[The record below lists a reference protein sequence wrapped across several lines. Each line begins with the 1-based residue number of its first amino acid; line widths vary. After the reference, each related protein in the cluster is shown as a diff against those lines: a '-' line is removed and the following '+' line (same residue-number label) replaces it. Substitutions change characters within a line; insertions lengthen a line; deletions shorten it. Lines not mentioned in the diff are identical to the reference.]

1 METNLILSS
10 SPHIHTRD
18 SSRRIMLDVII
29 ALLPAAIAGVIIFG
43 AKALGV
49 IAACVI
55 TAVVSEALF
64 NLVVHKQQTVGDLS
78 AVVTGLLLALNLST
92 NVAIWQCVVGTAFA
106 IVVVKCLFGGLGK
119 NFANP
124 AITGRVFMLLAFSTV
139 AGGAKPAVVELV
151 SSATPL
157 ELLAAFTALPEAD
170 TEWCAILP
178 RVWRDRDEAE
188 LRRWLDHAKALG
200 VTAVLAGNI
209 GHLSLV
215 RDTGLAVYGDYGLN
229 VFNGRALDYLRKKG
243 LSSACLSF
251 ELRFAQ
257 LRDLPKCLP
266 AEAIVYGRLP
276 LMITENCLIENAGAC
291 RCDRPN
297 FLTDRTGAA
306 FPLLPAYGHRTEIQN
321 SRVLWLAD
329 RPEYRRL
336 GLAYARLR
344 FTTETP
350 EECVRVFRDYLAG
363 AAASGEF
370 TRGLYER
377 GVE

>member
-64 NLVVHKQQTVGDLS
+64 NLIVHKQQTVGDLS

-124 AITGRVFMLLAFSTV
+124 AITGRVFMLLAFSSV

-157 ELLAAFTALPEAD
+157 ELLAQGAEDAPSLMELFLGLHGGAIGETCCLALLLGFAWLLFRRVIKWHVPVIFIGTVFVLYLVFTGSFQMALAEILAGGLFIG
-170 TEWCAILP
+170 AIFMATDYVTSPITLKGKM
-178 RVWRDRDEAE
+178 VF
-188 LRRWLDHAKALG
+188 ALG
-200 VTAVLAGNI
+200 CGLVTFVIRYFCAYPEGVSFSILAMNILTPYIEKFTGNTPL
-209 GHLSLV
+209 GGSK
-215 RDTGLAVYGDYGLN
+215 
-229 VFNGRALDYLRKKG
+229 NG
-243 LSSACLSF
+243 
-251 ELRFAQ
+251 
-257 LRDLPKCLP
+257 
-266 AEAIVYGRLP
+266 
-276 LMITENCLIENAGAC
+276 
-291 RCDRPN
+291 
-297 FLTDRTGAA
+297 
-306 FPLLPAYGHRTEIQN
+306 
-321 SRVLWLAD
+321 
-329 RPEYRRL
+329 
-336 GLAYARLR
+336 
-344 FTTETP
+344 
-350 EECVRVFRDYLAG
+350 
-363 AAASGEF
+363 
-370 TRGLYER
+370 
-377 GVE
+377 

>member
-64 NLVVHKQQTVGDLS
+64 NLIVRKQQTVGDLS

-92 NVAIWQCVVGTAFA
+92 NVAIWQCVVGTVFA

-157 ELLAAFTALPEAD
+157 ELLAQGSENAPGLMELFLGLHGGAIGETCCLALLLGFAWLLFRRVIKWHVPVIFIGTVFVLYLVFTGSFQMAFAEILAGGLFIGAIFMATDYVTSPITLKGKMVFALGCGLVTFIIRYFCAYPEGVSFSILAMNILTPYIEKFTANTP
-170 TEWCAILP
+170 
-178 RVWRDRDEAE
+178 
-188 LRRWLDHAKALG
+188 LG
-200 VTAVLAGNI
+200 G
-209 GHLSLV
+209 SK
-215 RDTGLAVYGDYGLN
+215 
-229 VFNGRALDYLRKKG
+229 NG
-243 LSSACLSF
+243 
-251 ELRFAQ
+251 
-257 LRDLPKCLP
+257 
-266 AEAIVYGRLP
+266 
-276 LMITENCLIENAGAC
+276 
-291 RCDRPN
+291 
-297 FLTDRTGAA
+297 
-306 FPLLPAYGHRTEIQN
+306 
-321 SRVLWLAD
+321 
-329 RPEYRRL
+329 
-336 GLAYARLR
+336 
-344 FTTETP
+344 
-350 EECVRVFRDYLAG
+350 
-363 AAASGEF
+363 
-370 TRGLYER
+370 
-377 GVE
+377 

>member
-43 AKALGV
+43 ARALGV

-64 NLVVHKQQTVGDLS
+64 DVITHKKQTVGDLS

-92 NVAIWQCVVGTAFA
+92 NVAIWQCVVGTVFA

-157 ELLAAFTALPEAD
+157 ELLAQGSENAPSLMELFLGLHGGAIGETCCLALLIGFAWLLFRRVIHWHVPVIFIGTVFVLYLVFTGSFQMALAEILAGGLFIGAIFMATDYVTSPITLKGKMVFALGCGLVTFIIRYFCAYPEGVSFSILAMNILTPYIEKFTANTP
-170 TEWCAILP
+170 
-178 RVWRDRDEAE
+178 
-188 LRRWLDHAKALG
+188 LG
-200 VTAVLAGNI
+200 G
-209 GHLSLV
+209 SK
-215 RDTGLAVYGDYGLN
+215 
-229 VFNGRALDYLRKKG
+229 NG
-243 LSSACLSF
+243 
-251 ELRFAQ
+251 
-257 LRDLPKCLP
+257 
-266 AEAIVYGRLP
+266 
-276 LMITENCLIENAGAC
+276 
-291 RCDRPN
+291 
-297 FLTDRTGAA
+297 
-306 FPLLPAYGHRTEIQN
+306 
-321 SRVLWLAD
+321 
-329 RPEYRRL
+329 
-336 GLAYARLR
+336 
-344 FTTETP
+344 
-350 EECVRVFRDYLAG
+350 
-363 AAASGEF
+363 
-370 TRGLYER
+370 
-377 GVE
+377 

>member
-64 NLVVHKQQTVGDLS
+64 NVITRKKQTVGDFS

-139 AGGAKPAVVELV
+139 AGGAKPVVVELV

-157 ELLAAFTALPEAD
+157 ELLAQGSENAPSLMELFLGLHGGAIGETCCLALLIGFAWLLFRRVIHWHVPVIFVGTVFVLYLVFTGSFTMALAEILAGGLFIGAIFMATDYVTSPITLKGKMVFALGCGLVTFIIRYFCAYPEGVSFSILAMNILTPYIEKFTANTP
-170 TEWCAILP
+170 
-178 RVWRDRDEAE
+178 
-188 LRRWLDHAKALG
+188 LG
-200 VTAVLAGNI
+200 G
-209 GHLSLV
+209 SK
-215 RDTGLAVYGDYGLN
+215 
-229 VFNGRALDYLRKKG
+229 NG
-243 LSSACLSF
+243 
-251 ELRFAQ
+251 
-257 LRDLPKCLP
+257 
-266 AEAIVYGRLP
+266 
-276 LMITENCLIENAGAC
+276 
-291 RCDRPN
+291 
-297 FLTDRTGAA
+297 
-306 FPLLPAYGHRTEIQN
+306 
-321 SRVLWLAD
+321 
-329 RPEYRRL
+329 
-336 GLAYARLR
+336 
-344 FTTETP
+344 
-350 EECVRVFRDYLAG
+350 
-363 AAASGEF
+363 
-370 TRGLYER
+370 
-377 GVE
+377 

>member
-64 NLVVHKQQTVGDLS
+64 SLIVHKQQTVGDLS

-92 NVAIWQCVVGTAFA
+92 NVAIWQCVVGTVFA

-124 AITGRVFMLLAFSTV
+124 AITGRVFMLLAFSSV

-157 ELLAAFTALPEAD
+157 ELLAQGSENAPSLMELFLGLHGGAIGETCCLALLIGFAWLLFRRVIKWHVPVIFIGTVFVLYLVFTGSFQMALAEILAGGLFIGAIFMATDYVTSPITLKGKMVFALGCGLVTFIIRYFCAYPEGVSFSILAMNILTPYIEKFTANTP
-170 TEWCAILP
+170 
-178 RVWRDRDEAE
+178 
-188 LRRWLDHAKALG
+188 LG
-200 VTAVLAGNI
+200 G
-209 GHLSLV
+209 SK
-215 RDTGLAVYGDYGLN
+215 
-229 VFNGRALDYLRKKG
+229 NG
-243 LSSACLSF
+243 
-251 ELRFAQ
+251 
-257 LRDLPKCLP
+257 
-266 AEAIVYGRLP
+266 
-276 LMITENCLIENAGAC
+276 
-291 RCDRPN
+291 
-297 FLTDRTGAA
+297 
-306 FPLLPAYGHRTEIQN
+306 
-321 SRVLWLAD
+321 
-329 RPEYRRL
+329 
-336 GLAYARLR
+336 
-344 FTTETP
+344 
-350 EECVRVFRDYLAG
+350 
-363 AAASGEF
+363 
-370 TRGLYER
+370 
-377 GVE
+377 

>member
-92 NVAIWQCVVGTAFA
+92 NVAIWQCVVGTVFA

-139 AGGAKPAVVELV
+139 AGGAKPVVVELV

-157 ELLAAFTALPEAD
+157 ELLAQGSENAPSLMELFLGLHGGAIGETCCLALLLGFAWLLFRRVISWHVPVIFVGTVFVLYLVFTGSFQLALAESLAGGLFIGAIFMATDYVTSPITRKGKMVFALGCGLVTFIIRYFCAYPEGVSFSILAMNILTPYIEKFTANTP
-170 TEWCAILP
+170 
-178 RVWRDRDEAE
+178 
-188 LRRWLDHAKALG
+188 LG
-200 VTAVLAGNI
+200 G
-209 GHLSLV
+209 SK
-215 RDTGLAVYGDYGLN
+215 
-229 VFNGRALDYLRKKG
+229 NG
-243 LSSACLSF
+243 
-251 ELRFAQ
+251 
-257 LRDLPKCLP
+257 
-266 AEAIVYGRLP
+266 
-276 LMITENCLIENAGAC
+276 
-291 RCDRPN
+291 
-297 FLTDRTGAA
+297 
-306 FPLLPAYGHRTEIQN
+306 
-321 SRVLWLAD
+321 
-329 RPEYRRL
+329 
-336 GLAYARLR
+336 
-344 FTTETP
+344 
-350 EECVRVFRDYLAG
+350 
-363 AAASGEF
+363 
-370 TRGLYER
+370 
-377 GVE
+377 

>member
-64 NLVVHKQQTVGDLS
+64 NVITRRKQTVGDFS

-139 AGGAKPAVVELV
+139 AGGAKPVAVELV

-157 ELLAAFTALPEAD
+157 ELLAQGSENAPSLMELFLGLHGGAIGETCCLALLIGFAWLLFRRVINWHVPVIFVGTVFVLYLVFTGSFQMALAESLAGGLFIGAIFMATDYVTSPITLKGKMVFALGCGLVTFIIRYFCAYPEGVSFSILAMNILTPYIEKFTANTP
-170 TEWCAILP
+170 
-178 RVWRDRDEAE
+178 
-188 LRRWLDHAKALG
+188 LG
-200 VTAVLAGNI
+200 G
-209 GHLSLV
+209 SK
-215 RDTGLAVYGDYGLN
+215 
-229 VFNGRALDYLRKKG
+229 NG
-243 LSSACLSF
+243 
-251 ELRFAQ
+251 
-257 LRDLPKCLP
+257 
-266 AEAIVYGRLP
+266 
-276 LMITENCLIENAGAC
+276 
-291 RCDRPN
+291 
-297 FLTDRTGAA
+297 
-306 FPLLPAYGHRTEIQN
+306 
-321 SRVLWLAD
+321 
-329 RPEYRRL
+329 
-336 GLAYARLR
+336 
-344 FTTETP
+344 
-350 EECVRVFRDYLAG
+350 
-363 AAASGEF
+363 
-370 TRGLYER
+370 
-377 GVE
+377 

>member
-64 NLVVHKQQTVGDLS
+64 NLIVHKQQTVGDLS

-139 AGGAKPAVVELV
+139 AGGAKPVAVELV

-157 ELLAAFTALPEAD
+157 ELLAQGSENAPSLMELFLGLHGGAIGETCCLALLIGFAWLLFRRVINWHVPVIFVGTVFVLYLVFTGSFQMALAEILAGGLFIGAIFMATDYVTSPITLKGKMVFALGCGLVTFIIRYFCAYPEGVSFSILAMNILTPYIEKFTANTP
-170 TEWCAILP
+170 
-178 RVWRDRDEAE
+178 
-188 LRRWLDHAKALG
+188 LG
-200 VTAVLAGNI
+200 G
-209 GHLSLV
+209 SK
-215 RDTGLAVYGDYGLN
+215 
-229 VFNGRALDYLRKKG
+229 NG
-243 LSSACLSF
+243 
-251 ELRFAQ
+251 
-257 LRDLPKCLP
+257 
-266 AEAIVYGRLP
+266 
-276 LMITENCLIENAGAC
+276 
-291 RCDRPN
+291 
-297 FLTDRTGAA
+297 
-306 FPLLPAYGHRTEIQN
+306 
-321 SRVLWLAD
+321 
-329 RPEYRRL
+329 
-336 GLAYARLR
+336 
-344 FTTETP
+344 
-350 EECVRVFRDYLAG
+350 
-363 AAASGEF
+363 
-370 TRGLYER
+370 
-377 GVE
+377 